1 MIVFEKV
8 KPDERQITHL
18 YQLLSDRPHQISHRQ
33 MPTFEEHATFVQN
46 NLYRVWYIVHED
58 EHMVGSVYLTDQNT
72 IGINIDDRRVETLLS
87 VVIAKI
93 KADFDPLPAVKSMRA
108 GCFSIN
114 VAPTNKPLLNALHN
128 EGFPVSQICFEL

>member
-1 MIVFEKV
+1 MIAFEKV

-46 NLYRVWYIVHED
+46 NPYRVWYIVHED

-93 KADFDPLPAVKSMRA
+93 KADFDPVA
-108 GCFSIN
+108 GGEIHAGRLFLDKRCANEQTATECF
-114 VAPTNKPLLNALHN
+114 A
-128 EGFPVSQICFEL
+128 Q